1 MAASDTDDVVTVYRT
16 ADSLNAHALAA
27 QLVDEGIDAR
37 VVGDFLSGAYG
48 GVTGMMTQVEVWI
61 PAAQGDQAAP
71 LIARW
76 RGTDNPTP
84 TGSKPRFQYSL
95 MTLLGVATVIA
106 FVGGARPIPES
117 EAKSLAVMIA
127 INLMLWI
134 GFVYVALRRRQMAKN
149 PSPTPP
155 ATPLD

>member
-1 MAASDTDDVVTVYRT
+1 MATSDTDDVVTVYRT

-48 GVTGMMTQVEVWI
+48 GVTGTMTQVEVWI
-61 PAAQGDQAAP
+61 PAAQRDQAAP

-76 RGTDNPTP
+76 SGEDEPVP
-84 TGSKPRFQYSL
+84 TGSKTRFRYSL

-117 EAKSLAVMIA
+117 ETKSLAVLIA

-134 GFVYVALRRRQMAKN
+134 GFIYAALRRRRMAKN
-149 PSPTPP
+149 PPPTPR